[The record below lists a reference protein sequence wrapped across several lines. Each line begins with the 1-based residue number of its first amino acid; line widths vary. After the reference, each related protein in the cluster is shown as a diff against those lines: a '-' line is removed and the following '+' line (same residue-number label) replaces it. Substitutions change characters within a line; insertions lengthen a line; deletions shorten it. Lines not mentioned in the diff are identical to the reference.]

1 MMSEYGREQIN
12 RELDTANEYFMYW
25 LDDNNPFF
33 LVGSLSSLVTA
44 KRMTGNEVLTEEG
57 AKLYDELIEMV
68 NTLEHYIA
76 VRIRK

>member
-1 MMSEYGREQIN
+1 MMNEYSRKRIN
-12 RELDTANEYFMYW
+12 DELDCANEYFMYW
-25 LDDNNPFF
+25 LDGNNPFF
-33 LVGSLSSLVTA
+33 LVSSLSSLVTA
-44 KRMTGNEVLTEEG
+44 KSLTGNEVLTEEG

>member
-1 MMSEYGREQIN
+1 MMSEFGKEWIY
-12 RELDTANEYFMYW
+12 RELDHANDYFMEW

-33 LVGSLSSLVTA
+33 LVSSLTSLVTA
-44 KRMTGNEVLTEEG
+44 KQKTGNEILTEEG

-68 NTLEHYIA
+68 NVLEHYIA

>member
-1 MMSEYGREQIN
+1 MMDELSKEWIN

-25 LDDNNPFF
+25 LEENNPFF

-44 KRMTGNEVLTEEG
+44 KRMTGNEILTEEG

-68 NTLEHYIA
+68 NTLERYIA
-76 VRIRK
+76 LRIKK